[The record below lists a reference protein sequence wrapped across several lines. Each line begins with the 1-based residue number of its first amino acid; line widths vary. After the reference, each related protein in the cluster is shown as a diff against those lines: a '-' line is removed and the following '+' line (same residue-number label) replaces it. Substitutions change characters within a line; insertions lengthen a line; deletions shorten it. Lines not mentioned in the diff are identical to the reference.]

1 MNFGLLLQITQPA
14 QILADTVNNAVI
26 QTTAPAGHMELSIWD
41 LSLKGGWIMLP
52 LALMSVIAIYIF
64 VERYIVI
71 NRAVK
76 DEPNFMNNI
85 RDFIHNDRLDSALSL
100 CKNNRTPIARM
111 IEKGINRIG
120 KPLGDVNAAIEN
132 VGKLEV
138 SKLEKNIA
146 ALATIAGAAPMLGF
160 LGTVIGMVKAFYD
173 MSMAGNNIDIGL
185 LSGGIYQAMITTVA
199 GLIVGII
206 AYICYNILVARI
218 EKVVFLLEARATE
231 FIDLLHE
238 PAS

>member
-1 MNFGLLLQITQPA
+1 MNLGLLLQITQPA
-14 QILADTVNNAVI
+14 QILADTLNNVAM
-26 QTTAPAGHMELSIWD
+26 QTTAPAGHLELSIWD
-41 LSLKGGWIMLP
+41 LALKGGWIMLP

-64 VERYIVI
+64 IERYIVI

-85 RDFIHNDRLDSALSL
+85 RDFIHNDRIDSALSL

-146 ALATIAGAAPMLGF
+146 ALATISGSAPMLGF